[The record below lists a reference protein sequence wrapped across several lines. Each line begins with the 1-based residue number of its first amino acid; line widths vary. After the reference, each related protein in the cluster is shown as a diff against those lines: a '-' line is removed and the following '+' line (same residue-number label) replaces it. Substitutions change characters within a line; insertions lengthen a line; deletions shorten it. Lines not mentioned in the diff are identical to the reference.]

1 MPKKTTLRQQF
12 LRAGLLML
20 VLSLVLGLGVIIAVM
35 VVFCQRVPD
44 GEKFLAESLAFLF
57 GKETMGPSGMVP
69 YLVLAG
75 VVLCLL
81 VAGVCILVTHR
92 LTGRITATLKTLRRA
107 ADNLRDGELDFQILS
122 CELRELDELSQS
134 LESVRQR
141 LKATAVA
148 EAGAQEE
155 RGLLMANLSH
165 DLRAPI
171 TAIKGYVE
179 GIQDGI
185 ANTPEK
191 QRHYLDIIYN
201 KSLVMEK
208 LVRNMSDFSE
218 YELGRMQYHFEYVD
232 MGPFLRDLGEEYQ
245 EDARQNGMT
254 FSSQIP
260 QGRYIVTA
268 DRGKLK
274 RVLDNLI
281 SNAVKYGRP
290 GGAIALSAEE
300 YEKGLV
306 IQVSDNGK
314 GISPQALGHVF
325 DSFFR
330 ADTARTSS
338 VPGSGLGLAIC
349 RSIVESHHGKIW
361 LTSEEGEGTR
371 AFLYLPLQ
379 KEEGVLR

>member
-1 MPKKTTLRQQF
+1 MPKKTTLRGQF
-12 LRAGLLML
+12 LRTSLEML
-20 VLSLVLGLGVIIAVM
+20 GLSLLIGLGLMAAVM
-35 VVFCQRVPD
+35 TCFVLRVPD
-44 GEKFLAESLAFLF
+44 GGQFLADSFSFVF

-69 YLVLAG
+69 FLILAG
-75 VVLCLL
+75 VLLCLL
-81 VAGVCILVTHR
+81 VAGVCILLTSR
-92 LTGRITATLKTLRRA
+92 LTGKITVTLKTLRQA

-122 CELRELDELSQS
+122 CDQRELDELSQS

-141 LKATAVA
+141 LKAAAVA
-148 EAGAQEE
+148 EAAAQDE

-165 DLRAPI
+165 DLRTPI

-191 QRHYLDIIYN
+191 QAHYLQIIYN
-201 KSLVMEK
+201 KSVVLEK

-232 MGPFLRDLGEEYQ
+232 MGPFLRDLGEEYRDDV
-245 EDARQNGMT
+245 EQNGL
-254 FSSQIP
+254 SLVCQIP
-260 QGRYIVTA
+260 TGHYVVTA

-281 SNAVKYGRP
+281 SNAIKYSRP
-290 GGAIALSAEE
+290 QGSIALTAEE
-300 YEKGLV
+300 YERGLV

-314 GISPQALGHVF
+314 GIGTQALRHVF

-330 ADTARTSS
+330 EDAARTSS

-349 RSIVESHHGKIW
+349 RSIVDSHHGKIW

-371 AFLYLPLQ
+371 AFIYLPLQ
-379 KEEGVLR
+379 KEEGLL

>member
-1 MPKKTTLRQQF
+1 MPKKTTLRGQF
-12 LRAGLLML
+12 LRTSLEML
-20 VLSLVLGLGVIIAVM
+20 GLSLLIGLGLMAAVM
-35 VVFCQRVPD
+35 TCFVLRVPD
-44 GEKFLAESLAFLF
+44 GGQFLADSFSFVF

-69 YLVLAG
+69 FLILAG
-75 VVLCLL
+75 VLLCLL
-81 VAGVCILVTHR
+81 VAGVCILLTSR
-92 LTGRITATLKTLRRA
+92 LTGKITATLKTLRQA
-107 ADNLRDGELDFQILS
+107 ADNLRDGDLDFQILS
-122 CELRELDELSQS
+122 CDQRELDELSQS

-141 LKATAVA
+141 LKAAAVA
-148 EAGAQEE
+148 EAAAQDE

-165 DLRAPI
+165 DLRTPI

-191 QRHYLDIIYN
+191 QAHYLQIIYN
-201 KSLVMEK
+201 KSVVLEK

-218 YELGRMQYHFEYVD
+218 YELGRMQYHFGYVD
-232 MGPFLRDLGEEYQ
+232 MGPFLRDLGEEYRDDV
-245 EDARQNGMT
+245 EQNGL
-254 FSSQIP
+254 SLVCQIP
-260 QGRYIVTA
+260 TGHYVVTA

-281 SNAVKYGRP
+281 SNAIKYSRP
-290 GGAIALSAEE
+290 QGSIALTAEE
-300 YEKGLV
+300 YERGLV

-314 GISPQALGHVF
+314 GIGTQALRHVF

-330 ADTARTSS
+330 EDAARTSS

-349 RSIVESHHGKIW
+349 RSIVDSHHGKIW

-371 AFLYLPLQ
+371 AFIYLPLQ
-379 KEEGVLR
+379 KEEGLL

>member
-1 MPKKTTLRQQF
+1 MPKKTTLRGQF
-12 LRAGLLML
+12 LRTSLEML
-20 VLSLVLGLGVIIAVM
+20 GLSLLIGLGLMAAVM
-35 VVFCQRVPD
+35 TCFVLRVPD
-44 GEKFLAESLAFLF
+44 GGQFLADSFSFVF

-69 YLVLAG
+69 FLILAG
-75 VVLCLL
+75 VLLCLL
-81 VAGVCILVTHR
+81 VAGVCILLTSR
-92 LTGRITATLKTLRRA
+92 LTGKITVTLKTLHQA

-122 CELRELDELSQS
+122 CDQRELDELSQS

-141 LKATAVA
+141 LKAAAVA
-148 EAGAQEE
+148 EAAAQDE

-165 DLRAPI
+165 DLRTPI

-191 QRHYLDIIYN
+191 QAHYLQIIYN
-201 KSLVMEK
+201 KSVVLEK

-232 MGPFLRDLGEEYQ
+232 MGPFLRDLGEEYRDDV
-245 EDARQNGMT
+245 EQNGL
-254 FSSQIP
+254 SLVCQIP
-260 QGRYIVTA
+260 TGHYVVTA

-281 SNAVKYGRP
+281 SNAIKYSRP
-290 GGAIALSAEE
+290 QGSIALTAEE
-300 YEKGLV
+300 YERGLV

-314 GISPQALGHVF
+314 GIGTQALRHVF

-330 ADTARTSS
+330 EDAARTSS

-349 RSIVESHHGKIW
+349 RSIVDSHHGKIW

-371 AFLYLPLQ
+371 AFIYLPLQ
-379 KEEGVLR
+379 KEEGLL